1 VKRRGFSMIEVL
13 LALAIAGFLLT
24 SATNLLVLISKE
36 WADRPAA
43 RDAFDAHV
51 NGVARFLTA
60 VLEEAT
66 VPVLNPSG
74 NDAVDLQRPVGFSDS
89 DDPLIHFYLREAPP
103 LFVWPGGT
111 ATRVH
116 AYLLFEEGEGLSIIW
131 FSELQELEKNEEG
144 RMEPEGEDELF
155 KTLISP
161 LCEEIY
167 YSYYGEEDDG
177 PDDFKEWDHSVELKE
192 KERQSEKFRLPAFV
206 KLVFR
211 GEGKDLDRTI
221 TIPIERLSPS
231 GLKEDGR

>member
-1 VKRRGFSMIEVL
+1 MKRRGFSMIEVL

-74 NDAVDLQRPVGFSDS
+74 NDAIDLQRPVGFSDS

-116 AYLLFEEGEGLSIIW
+116 AYVLFEEGEGLSILW

-192 KERQSEKFRLPAFV
+192 KEGQSEKFRLPAFV

>member
-1 VKRRGFSMIEVL
+1 MKRRGFSMIEVL

-36 WADRPAA
+36 WADRPAV

-103 LFVWPGGT
+103 LFVWPGGA

-116 AYLLFEEGEGLSIIW
+116 AYLFFEEGEGLSILW

-177 PDDFKEWDHSVELKE
+177 PDDFREWDHSVELKE